1 MAPNRIARQR
11 SGGAP
16 RPFADIIA
24 SVADLHIAVAGG
36 VEQGRPLQERTCQL
50 DSLPILSATAGAFM
64 LAGFVKGVIGLG
76 LPTVAIGLLGLL
88 MSPAQAAAI
97 LLVPSLATNIW
108 QFVVGGELLTLVRR
122 IWPMLAGICFGTFIG
137 AAWLPNGNSGKAT
150 VWLGS
155 ALVLYA
161 ALGLIKIQ
169 FKVPLS
175 MEVLLGLLMGT
186 ATGAITVATGIFV
199 LPGTPYVQAL
209 QFERDR
215 MVQALGLS
223 FTVSTV
229 TLAAALGYAGEI
241 HATLL
246 GPALVAL
253 AAALIGMWLG
263 QLVRGRIRA
272 ETFRLCFFIGLL
284 LLGAHLALR
293 GVL

>member
-1 MAPNRIARQR
+1 M
-11 SGGAP
+11 
-16 RPFADIIA
+16 
-24 SVADLHIAVAGG
+24 V
-36 VEQGRPLQERTCQL
+36 GRCRLRTCLL
-50 DSLPILSATAGAFM
+50 DSWPILGAIAGAFM
-64 LAGFVKGVIGLG
+64 LAGLIKGVIGLG

-97 LLVPSLATNIW
+97 LVLPALITNIW
-108 QFVVGGELLTLVRR
+108 QFVVGGELLALVRR
-122 IWPMLAGICFGTFIG
+122 MWPMLAGICIGTFIG
-137 AAWLPNGNSGKAT
+137 AVVLPRDNAGQAT

-161 ALGLIKIQ
+161 ALGLIKIR
-169 FKVPLS
+169 FEVPRRA
-175 MEVLLGLLMGT
+175 EVWLGLLMGT

-241 HATLL
+241 HTSLL

-253 AAALIGMWLG
+253 AASLIGMWLG

-272 ETFRLCFFIGLL
+272 GTFRLCFFVGLL

-293 GVL
+293 GLT

>member
-1 MAPNRIARQR
+1 MKIGTGLAVVQIVQ
-11 SGGAP
+11 P
-16 RPFADIIA
+16 RGFK
-24 SVADLHIAVAGG
+24 H
-36 VEQGRPLQERTCQL
+36 GRPLQERICWL

-108 QFVVGGELLTLVRR
+108 QFVVGGELLALVRR
-122 IWPMLAGICFGTFIG
+122 MWPMLAGVCIGTFIG

-169 FKVPLS
+169 FKVPLRA
-175 MEVLLGLLMGT
+175 EVWLGLLMGT

-241 HATLL
+241 HVTLL

-272 ETFRLCFFIGLL
+272 ETFRLCFFLGLL

>member
-1 MAPNRIARQR
+1 M
-11 SGGAP
+11 
-16 RPFADIIA
+16 
-24 SVADLHIAVAGG
+24 
-36 VEQGRPLQERTCQL
+36 
-50 DSLPILSATAGAFM
+50 DSLPILGATAGAFM
-64 LAGFVKGVIGLG
+64 LAGFIKGVIGLG

-97 LLVPSLATNIW
+97 LLVPSLATNTW
-108 QFVVGGELLTLVRR
+108 QFVVGGELLALLRR
-122 IWPMLAGICFGTFIG
+122 MWPMLAGICIGTFIG

-150 VWLGS
+150 VWLGT

-169 FKVPLS
+169 FKVPLRA
-175 MEVLLGLLMGT
+175 EVWLGLLMGT

-229 TLAAALGYAGEI
+229 TLAAALGHAGEI
-241 HATLL
+241 HVTLL

-272 ETFRLCFFIGLL
+272 ETFRLCFFVGLL

>member
-1 MAPNRIARQR
+1 MALNQVARQR

-16 RPFADIIA
+16 WPFANIIA
-24 SVADLHIAVAGG
+24 KVAVFHIAEARG
-36 VEQGRPLQERTCQL
+36 VEQGRLLQERTCRL

-97 LLVPSLATNIW
+97 LLVPSFATNIW
-108 QFVVGGELLTLVRR
+108 QFVVGGEWLALVRR
-122 IWPMLAGICFGTFIG
+122 MWPMLAGICIGTFIG
-137 AAWLPNGNSGKAT
+137 AAVLPNGNSGKAT
-150 VWLGS
+150 IWLGL

-169 FKVPLS
+169 FKVPLRA
-175 MEVLLGLLMGT
+175 EVWLGLLMGT

-241 HATLL
+241 HVTLL

>member
-1 MAPNRIARQR
+1 M
-11 SGGAP
+11 
-16 RPFADIIA
+16 
-24 SVADLHIAVAGG
+24 
-36 VEQGRPLQERTCQL
+36 
-50 DSLPILSATAGAFM
+50 DSLPILGATAGAFM

-97 LLVPSLATNIW
+97 LLVPSLATNTW
-108 QFVVGGELLTLVRR
+108 QFVVGGELFALVRR
-122 IWPMLAGICFGTFIG
+122 MWPMLAGICIGTFLG

-150 VWLGS
+150 VWLGT

-169 FKVPLS
+169 FKVPLRA
-175 MEVLLGLLMGT
+175 EVWLGLLMGT

-223 FTVSTV
+223 FTVSTL
-229 TLAAALGYAGEI
+229 TLAAALGHAGEI
-241 HATLL
+241 HVTLL

-272 ETFRLCFFIGLL
+272 ETFRLYFFVGLL

>member
-1 MAPNRIARQR
+1 M
-11 SGGAP
+11 
-16 RPFADIIA
+16 
-24 SVADLHIAVAGG
+24 
-36 VEQGRPLQERTCQL
+36 
-50 DSLPILSATAGAFM
+50 DSLPILSATAGAYL

-108 QFVVGGELLTLVRR
+108 QFVVGGELLALVRR
-122 IWPMLAGICFGTFIG
+122 MWPMLAGICIGTFIG
-137 AAWLPNGNSGKAT
+137 AVVLPRDNAGQAT

-161 ALGLIKIQ
+161 ALGLINIR
-169 FKVPLS
+169 FEVPRRA
-175 MEVLLGLLMGT
+175 EVWLGLLMGT
-186 ATGAITVATGIFV
+186 ATGAVSVATGIFV

-241 HATLL
+241 HASLL

-253 AAALIGMWLG
+253 AAALIGMWFG
-263 QLVRGRIRA
+263 QFVRGRIRA

-293 GVL
+293 GLL